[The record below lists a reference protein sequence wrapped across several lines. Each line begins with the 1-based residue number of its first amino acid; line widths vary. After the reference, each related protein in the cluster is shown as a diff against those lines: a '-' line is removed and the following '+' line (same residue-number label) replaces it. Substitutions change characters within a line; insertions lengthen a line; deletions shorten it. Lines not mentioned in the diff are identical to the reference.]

1 VLFTPV
7 PEARTVRPPTFGTSM
22 HAPILVDELFQRLAF
37 RIADGTY
44 PPGMRLRDHA
54 LAAEYAISRTPIRE
68 AMQRLRG
75 IGMIEIYPS
84 RHTVVAEVTAETVTA
99 TREFAALSAGC
110 IVRLAVPKLGDTE
123 RERAAALAREVAAEI
138 AEDGD
143 WLSAQADM
151 LRYLCGRAQNPLFR
165 LLLGDAWYLVVRDLS
180 REPLSSEQRM
190 HRESTASALAQLIR
204 DGDVDGAER
213 AARDV
218 FGLDGGDRPRS

>member
-1 VLFTPV
+1 M
-7 PEARTVRPPTFGTSM
+7 S
-22 HAPILVDELFQRLAF
+22 APILVDEIFQRIAR

-44 PPGMRLRDHA
+44 PSGARLRDQA
-54 LAAEYAISRTPIRE
+54 LAEEFAISRTPIRE

-84 RHTVVAEVTAETVTA
+84 RHTVVADVSAESITA

-110 IVRLAVPKLGDTE
+110 IVRLAVPKLGAAE

-138 AEDGD
+138 EGDGD

-151 LRYLCGRAQNPLFR
+151 LRHLCDQAQNPLFR
-165 LLLGDAWYLVVRDLS
+165 LFLGDAWYLVIRDLN
-180 REPLSSEQRM
+180 RESLAPEQRT
-190 HRESTASALAQLIR
+190 RRGSTATALAQLIR

-218 FGLDGGDRPRS
+218 FSLDGGDPARP